1 MGNILSG
8 LFQSLGADI
17 YHAIIP
23 MASHSL
29 IPALQAIIIGGVIAG
44 VALIAYDVLSNRKK
58 KPNLKELAKEVR
70 KQQDKEELEQ
80 IDKQDS
86 ERNEGDDRY
95 TPANVK

>member
-8 LFQSLGADI
+8 FFQSLGADI
-17 YHAIIP
+17 YHATIP
-23 MASHSL
+23 MASHSF
-29 IPALQAIIIGGVIAG
+29 IPALQAIIITGVIAG
-44 VALIAYDVLSNRKK
+44 AGLIAYDVLSNRKK
-58 KPNLKELAKEVR
+58 RSNLKELAKEVR

>member
-8 LFQSLGADI
+8 FFQSLGADI
-17 YHAIIP
+17 YHSTIP

-44 VALIAYDVLSNRKK
+44 VGLIGYDVLSNRKK
-58 KPNLKELAKEVR
+58 RPNVKELAEEVR
-70 KQQDKEELEQ
+70 RQQERDELDQ
-80 IDKQDS
+80 IDRQNS

-95 TPANVK
+95 TPTNL

>member
-8 LFQSLGADI
+8 FFQTLGADI
-17 YHAIIP
+17 YHATIP

-44 VALIAYDVLSNRKK
+44 VGLIGYDVLSNRQKR
-58 KPNLKELAKEVR
+58 PNVKELAEEVR
-70 KQQDKEELEQ
+70 KQKDKDELEQ
-80 IDKQDS
+80 IDRQNS

-95 TPANVK
+95 TPTNL

>member
-8 LFQSLGADI
+8 FFQSLGADI

-58 KPNLKELAKEVR
+58 KLKELAKEVR

-86 ERNEGDDRY
+86 ERNGDDRY

>member
-1 MGNILSG
+1 
-8 LFQSLGADI
+8 
-17 YHAIIP
+17 

-86 ERNEGDDRY
+86 ERNEGDDKY

>member
-8 LFQSLGADI
+8 FFQSLGADI
-17 YHAIIP
+17 YHATIP

-44 VALIAYDVLSNRKK
+44 VGLIGYDVLSNRKK
-58 KPNLKELAKEVR
+58 RPNVKELAEEVR
-70 KQQDKEELEQ
+70 RQQERDELEQ
-80 IDKQDS
+80 IDRQNS

-95 TPANVK
+95 TPTNL